1 MSKIDEKLGDLLAQ
15 TMKDYQRLF
24 MMETIGD
31 YRDYY
36 SDYHRLIETMETT
49 THYRDYQRLQR
60 LLEIMETTKDY
71 KDYQRL
77 LETIG
82 TTRDYRDY

>member
-1 MSKIDEKLGDLLAQ
+1 
-15 TMKDYQRLF
+15 

-49 THYRDYQRLQR
+49 THYRDY
-60 LLEIMETTKDY
+60 
-71 KDYQRL
+71 
-77 LETIG
+77 
-82 TTRDYRDY
+82 